1 MRTATLLAALAAHVT
16 LLALAP
22 EAFSYQAVARD
33 AGGDAVANTTVGVQF
48 QVHQTTAAGTVVYAE
63 THSPSTNELGL
74 FTVEV
79 GNGTPTTGTFAA
91 IDWSTGPYF
100 LEVGL
105 DPAGGISYTSVGTQ
119 QLLSVPYALHA
130 RTADLAEDGD
140 WVVNGDTL
148 HSDGKQVGIGT
159 AAPVRRLQVEDL
171 LNGATIRPALK
182 VKTHNCGVPCGQ
194 PETTQALSLQN
205 ENGAWGNVVGIGF
218 SDNDADETPS
228 AWMGARLEDKA
239 QHHGDLLFH
248 TRDGSGLHQRMII
261 ERSGNVGIGTN
272 TPSAKLEVNGDILA
286 SNMLSVEAFHGLLVN
301 AADFTGSGSSAD
313 VNLEYT
319 NVSQNSAPAVF
330 SMGANGALTILKPG
344 VIEVSA
350 QCRVLTPNSTLT
362 PFTRMDIR
370 INGSYKTIAV
380 GGGVVDVFSNVQGH
394 LVWKV
399 NAGDVL
405 TITAL
410 PFLIQDLTNGEWS
423 TLSVK
428 WTGVNN

>member
-1 MRTATLLAALAAHVT
+1 MRTAALLAALAAHVT

-350 QCRVLTPNSTLT
+350 QYNVIYPSGYS
-362 PFTRMDIR
+362 RMDIR
-370 INGSYKTIAV
+370 INGSGKTTALAA
-380 GGGVVDVFSNVQGH
+380 GVNNWQNVQGH
-394 LVWKV
+394 LSWKV

-405 TITAL
+405 TITAQ
-410 PFLIQDLTNGEWS
+410 PSSINSMDNGGWS

>member
-1 MRTATLLAALAAHVT
+1 MRTAALLAALAAHVT

-148 HSDGKQVGIGT
+148 HSDG
-159 AAPVRRLQVEDL
+159 
-171 LNGATIRPALK
+171 
-182 VKTHNCGVPCGQ
+182 
-194 PETTQALSLQN
+194 
-205 ENGAWGNVVGIGF
+205 
-218 SDNDADETPS
+218 
-228 AWMGARLEDKA
+228 
-239 QHHGDLLFH
+239 
-248 TRDGSGLHQRMII
+248 
-261 ERSGNVGIGTN
+261 
-272 TPSAKLEVNGDILA
+272 
-286 SNMLSVEAFHGLLVN
+286 
-301 AADFTGSGSSAD
+301 
-313 VNLEYT
+313 
-319 NVSQNSAPAVF
+319 
-330 SMGANGALTILKPG
+330 
-344 VIEVSA
+344 
-350 QCRVLTPNSTLT
+350 
-362 PFTRMDIR
+362 
-370 INGSYKTIAV
+370 
-380 GGGVVDVFSNVQGH
+380 
-394 LVWKV
+394 
-399 NAGDVL
+399 
-405 TITAL
+405 
-410 PFLIQDLTNGEWS
+410 
-423 TLSVK
+423 
-428 WTGVNN
+428 

>member
-1 MRTATLLAALAAHVT
+1 MRTAALLAALAAHVT

-330 SMGANGALTILKPG
+330 SMAANGALTILKAG

-350 QCRVLTPNSTLT
+350 QYNVIYPSGYS
-362 PFTRMDIR
+362 RMDIR
-370 INGSYKTIAV
+370 INGSGKTTALAA
-380 GGGVVDVFSNVQGH
+380 GVNNWQNVQGH
-394 LVWKV
+394 LSWKV

-405 TITAL
+405 TITAQ
-410 PFLIQDLTNGEWS
+410 PSAINSMDNGGWS